1 MITDIVREVT
11 VSSYRHVDNKRTDNT
26 YGNYNHYGAKFLLL
40 VHRPSK
46 HAGSDSEAFWLWS
59 VKAITAGVQ
68 PGSGRRV
75 WAESDFPLRSVPY
88 SFKEG
93 LARFPPNASGQS
105 GSKPVCKNHRARFG
119 MNATCPIPVAHF

>member
-26 YGNYNHYGAKFLLL
+26 YGNYNHYGAKFILL

-68 PGSGRRV
+68 PGSGRSV
-75 WAESDFPLRSVPY
+75 SAESDLPRPIRFHILSKKAWPAFRQKRQVRKQTGVQESSGPVRDERNLPAT
-88 SFKEG
+88 SFS
-93 LARFPPNASGQS
+93 F
-105 GSKPVCKNHRARFG
+105 
-119 MNATCPIPVAHF
+119 